1 MAVHRVAVKP
11 KLLRWAREEAG
22 LTAKKLTKRFPKYL
36 EWERGETQPTLK
48 QLEDFAEATYAPFG
62 YLLLPEPPQERLP
75 IPDFRTIGSDPVG
88 RPSLNLRDTVFL
100 CELRQ
105 DWYREHALAEGLDP
119 IRFVGSAN
127 VADSIEAHAA
137 QTRAAL
143 SVDLADRA
151 QMKSWSD
158 ALRQFIKN
166 ADSAGVLVMVSCVV
180 GNNTQRR
187 LDPQE
192 FRGFALVDDIAP
204 LIFVNGADTKAAQMF
219 TLAHELAHLCLGESA
234 LSNSK
239 ADQISTH
246 HNAVE
251 SWCNKFAAE
260 LLVPITCIRDV
271 YRHEEPLEDEIQRL
285 ARVFKVSTLVIL
297 RRLFDIEALTRDDF
311 QAVYGTELGR
321 LQKRSES
328 GGGNFY
334 ATQVSRAG
342 ARFSHALI
350 SSTLEGQT
358 LYRDAYYLLG
368 FKKTSTFQKLATKL
382 GYT

>member
-11 KLLRWAREEAG
+11 KLLRWARKEAG

-48 QLEDFAEATYAPFG
+48 QLEDFAEATHAPFG
-62 YLLLPEPPQERLP
+62 YLLLPEPPREEFP
-75 IPDFRTIGSDPVG
+75 IPDFRTIGSGRVG
-88 RPSLNLRDTVFL
+88 HPSLNLRDTVYL

-105 DWYREHALAEGLDP
+105 DWYREHALAEGLAP
-119 IRFVGSAN
+119 VRFVGSAN
-127 VADSIEAHAA
+127 VADSVEAHAA
-137 QTRAAL
+137 RTRAAL
-143 SVDLADRA
+143 RIDLADRS
-151 QMKSWSD
+151 QLKSWSE
-158 ALRQFIKN
+158 ALRRFIKN
-166 ADSAGVLVMVSCVV
+166 ADSAGVLVMVSGVV

-204 LIFVNGADTKAAQMF
+204 LVFINGADTKAAQMF

-239 ADQISTH
+239 AEQISTH

-251 SWCNKFAAE
+251 SWCNRFAAE
-260 LLVPITCIRDV
+260 LLVPITSIRDTF
-271 YRHEEPLEDEIQRL
+271 RGEEPVEDEIRRL
-285 ARVFKVSTLVIL
+285 ARLFKVSTLVIL
-297 RRLFDIEALTRDDF
+297 RRLFDIDALTRDDF
-311 QAVYGTELGR
+311 QGAYGTELGR
-321 LQKRSES
+321 LQKRPKGS
-328 GGGNFY
+328 GGNFY
-334 ATQVSRAG
+334 ATQTSRAG
-342 ARFSHALI
+342 ERFSHALV

-358 LYRDAYYLLG
+358 LYRDAFYLLG
-368 FKKTSTFQKLATKL
+368 FKKTSTFQKLADKL